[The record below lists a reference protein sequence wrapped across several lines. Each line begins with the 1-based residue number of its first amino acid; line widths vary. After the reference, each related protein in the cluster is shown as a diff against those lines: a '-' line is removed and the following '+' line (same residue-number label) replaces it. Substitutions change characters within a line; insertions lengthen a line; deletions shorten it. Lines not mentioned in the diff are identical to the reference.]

1 MGILLGIV
9 FPSIIVTGW
18 GPRRESAGKKFPP
31 GGMDEELQVQCS
43 LVFSF
48 QLCII
53 PSDASLFI
61 IPKYSEKSVVH
72 NGFLL
77 VVYVGRNEEEGG
89 SAQPGKRR
97 VVTGEGKVSRDR
109 EFRRSRKFGRE
120 VTRLAIDL
128 REYPG
133 CCAYPSSQTGDSVLF
148 IWTLKERMPPFL
160 LGYKKNT

>member
-18 GPRRESAGKKFPP
+18 GPRQESAGKKFPP

-109 EFRRSRKFGRE
+109 EFRRSRKSGRE

>member
-1 MGILLGIV
+1 M
-9 FPSIIVTGW
+9 
-18 GPRRESAGKKFPP
+18 
-31 GGMDEELQVQCS
+31 
-43 LVFSF
+43 
-48 QLCII
+48 CII
-53 PSDASLFI
+53 PSDGSLFI

-109 EFRRSRKFGRE
+109 EFRRSRKSGRE

-133 CCAYPSSQTGDSVLF
+133 CCAYPSS
-148 IWTLKERMPPFL
+148 
-160 LGYKKNT
+160 